1 MNNRSTAV
9 ETMPAKRFS
18 LGYVLFVALFTV
30 PLIAVAIY
38 MAAGVASANMEIRQ
52 AGYDAGVLGQGTTA
66 PDSLPWST
74 RPSWSARSID
84 GVA

>member
-1 MNNRSTAV
+1 M
-9 ETMPAKRFS
+9 
-18 LGYVLFVALFTV
+18 ALFTV

-66 PDSLPWST
+66 PDS
-74 RPSWSARSID
+74 
-84 GVA
+84 VALEHTALLVCPFH